1 VRRISTEQSGR
12 PSAADAAAVEGGDS
26 EQQQHQQQQGTC
38 HGSGCD

>member
-1 VRRISTEQSGR
+1 VPRISTEESGR

-26 EQQQHQQQQGTC
+26 EQQQQQQGTC